1 LFKRSKASG
10 RERKGVRGKQE
21 NCQIVLQLIFRK
33 LKGDVKSMTIKFSE
47 FLTQKQIDGMY
58 LLTIRNEVRRE
69 DIRRLLKG
77 VAKLV

>member
-1 LFKRSKASG
+1 
-10 RERKGVRGKQE
+10 
-21 NCQIVLQLIFRK
+21 
-33 LKGDVKSMTIKFSE
+33 MTIKFSE

-69 DIRRLLKG
+69 EIRRLLKG